1 LPECADY
8 KRLCVWDFNDKGM
21 FLRAKFDGLLA
32 CSMHPIAVQVKPVA
46 AAGIGRYRKTKIK
59 KGFLLVWAE
68 FWAIDPTDTRRTHG
82 ARRQC

>member
-1 LPECADY
+1 
-8 KRLCVWDFNDKGM
+8 
-21 FLRAKFDGLLA
+21 
-32 CSMHPIAVQVKPVA
+32 MHPIAVQGKPVA